1 MIADR
6 DDYTTARAK
15 HSHTGPLA
23 FHLDGFAALLCGEGY
38 ASKTVHEKRALL
50 ADLSRWLDRYG
61 LPLDA
66 LDEKRFKRFLADR
79 RRRGKERRIEA
90 MTGRQLLGY
99 LRDLDC
105 IPALPQKIDRSP
117 VGELTQDFERFL
129 RSERGLSPATSTNYL
144 PVVRRFLIEHFGRR
158 ALRLDELRPLDIHRF
173 ILRHAE
179 KGSRRTA
186 QLMVSA
192 LRSFLRFLQQRG
204 VIVTDLAGAVP
215 AVACWRLAHLPKS
228 LPPEQVERLLACCD
242 RSTPTGR
249 RDYAILLLLARLG
262 LRAGEVVAM
271 TLENL
276 DWERGEI
283 VVRGKGQQ
291 QARLPLPADVGTAL
305 VGYLRHVRPACS
317 TRRVFVRMRAPRRGL
332 AGPVA
337 IDCVVR
343 RALKR
348 AGLAPE
354 FKGAHLL
361 RHSLATNLLRRG
373 ASLTEIGQ
381 LLRHSQPTTTQI
393 YAKVDIAALR
403 GVAMPWPGDPS

>member
-6 DDYTTARAK
+6 DDYTPARAK

-50 ADLSRWLDRYG
+50 ADLSRWLGRYG

-66 LDEKRFKRFLADR
+66 LDEKRFKRFLAD

-105 IPALPQKIDRSP
+105 IPALPQKMDRSP

-179 KGSRRTA
+179 KGSRR
-186 QLMVSA
+186 
-192 LRSFLRFLQQRG
+192 
-204 VIVTDLAGAVP
+204 
-215 AVACWRLAHLPKS
+215 
-228 LPPEQVERLLACCD
+228 
-242 RSTPTGR
+242 
-249 RDYAILLLLARLG
+249 
-262 LRAGEVVAM
+262 
-271 TLENL
+271 
-276 DWERGEI
+276 
-283 VVRGKGQQ
+283 
-291 QARLPLPADVGTAL
+291 
-305 VGYLRHVRPACS
+305 
-317 TRRVFVRMRAPRRGL
+317 
-332 AGPVA
+332 
-337 IDCVVR
+337 
-343 RALKR
+343 
-348 AGLAPE
+348 
-354 FKGAHLL
+354 
-361 RHSLATNLLRRG
+361 
-373 ASLTEIGQ
+373 
-381 LLRHSQPTTTQI
+381 
-393 YAKVDIAALR
+393 
-403 GVAMPWPGDPS
+403 